1 MPTACVLAWLTCK
14 QLTNNPKSACAMHIL
29 NNQHEYGPINSA
41 MDLLKPCAK
50 GKRLNS
56 WKNYYIQEY
65 QMKGQ
70 LVGEQNA
77 QEVNALFQLAQ
88 MHTLH
93 NGTIRRDSTPGH
105 ASMQAV
111 GIT

>member
-1 MPTACVLAWLTCK
+1 
-14 QLTNNPKSACAMHIL
+14 
-29 NNQHEYGPINSA
+29 
-41 MDLLKPCAK
+41 
-50 GKRLNS
+50 
-56 WKNYYIQEY
+56 
-65 QMKGQ
+65 MKGQ

-105 ASMQAV
+105 ASTQAV
-111 GIT
+111 GITQAHTLIYNKYLYLPVIQSVTLV